1 MIVSKV
7 VIKLP
12 VKISSNIQEPL
23 DNRGILCN
31 TTHMKNILA
40 IVLIRQVDIIEQ
52 EREVHEESLGEVEV
66 DGGALE
72 EADMEHS
79 LSHAAPVLHIP
90 AVLSVEMR
98 MSLW

>member
-7 VIKLP
+7 VVKLP

-31 TTHMKNILA
+31 TTHVENILS
-40 IVLIRQVDIIEQ
+40 IVLIRQINVVEQ
-52 EREVHEESLGEVEV
+52 QGKVHEESLGKVEV

-79 LSHAAPVLHIP
+79 LAHAAPVLHVP

-98 MSLW
+98 MRLW